1 MKRSALPL
9 VRGRFGLGSEVA
21 EPQLP
26 AGGSEVMG
34 DVAAAVVRHHF
45 AQVHASF
52 REPGDDALKEVDR

>member
-1 MKRSALPL
+1 M
-9 VRGRFGLGSEVA
+9 GSEVA